1 MGKTSFIMVLMISS
15 LVGQTVLA
23 ESRPENLSENVSEN
37 LDESRCLIKI
47 QTEWNTGGS
56 ETSERSYRAKDAKAC
71 ENFGAIFRSEVV
83 SEAKSR
89 KVTHKFFPR
98 MVNSVQDSSAK
109 VGNQETA
116 GPRKV
121 KVSK

>member
-47 QTEWNTGGS
+47 QTE
-56 ETSERSYRAKDAKAC
+56 
-71 ENFGAIFRSEVV
+71 
-83 SEAKSR
+83 
-89 KVTHKFFPR
+89 
-98 MVNSVQDSSAK
+98 
-109 VGNQETA
+109 
-116 GPRKV
+116 
-121 KVSK
+121 